1 MIKNQIKFFIGIQL
15 IFFLRIINII
25 TLIRVAHC
33 HTDRIGHLCGNID
46 NYLSTRNRGE
56 IAIFIKG
63 NFISNSEV
71 LRRWSLVKGIYFV
84 DNIFSWIYGAIYYV
98 DKNSKHLISWERELS
113 PKFHLNAISKMNFI
127 ITNSEIKKYQINENY
142 MGDKKVICLHN
153 RDEAYLSNTKGD
165 GNFHKFRNF
174 PFEDFEYTINKL
186 SNYKFVR
193 IGKYVEKKFS
203 GNCLDKTEENSSDYD
218 DLMIIAKSNFIVGC
232 NSGVETISRILKP
245 QVLVNYI
252 PFVK

>member
-1 MIKNQIKFFIGIQL
+1 
-15 IFFLRIINII
+15 
-25 TLIRVAHC
+25 
-33 HTDRIGHLCGNID
+33 
-46 NYLSTRNRGE
+46 
-56 IAIFIKG
+56 
-63 NFISNSEV
+63 
-71 LRRWSLVKGIYFV
+71 
-84 DNIFSWIYGAIYYV
+84 
-98 DKNSKHLISWERELS
+98 
-113 PKFHLNAISKMNFI
+113 MNFI

-203 GNCLDKTEENSSDYD
+203 GKL
-218 DLMIIAKSNFIVGC
+218 F
-232 NSGVETISRILKP
+232 R
-245 QVLVNYI
+245 
-252 PFVK
+252 